1 MTASPAR
8 FSSARRSGPALT
20 KLSVSLPAALLDEVR
35 RLPGS
40 ENLSAVVTR
49 ALGRWAADVRLGLML
64 DELDALHGPVPA
76 EVQAE
81 VDAEWRN
88 L

>member
-1 MTASPAR
+1 
-8 FSSARRSGPALT
+8 
-20 KLSVSLPAALLDEVR
+20 VSLPAALLDEVR

-40 ENLSAVVTR
+40 DNLSAVVSQ
-49 ALGRWAADVRLGLML
+49 ALERWAADVRLGVML
-64 DELDALHGPVPA
+64 DQLDHLCGPVPPD
-76 EVQAE
+76 VQQR